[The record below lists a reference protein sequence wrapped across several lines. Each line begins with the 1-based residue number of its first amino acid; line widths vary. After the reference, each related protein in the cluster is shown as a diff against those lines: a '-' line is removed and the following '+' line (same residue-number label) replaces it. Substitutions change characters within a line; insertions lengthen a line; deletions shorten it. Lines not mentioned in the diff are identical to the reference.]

1 MNKTHAVLLVSLS
14 SIIILVACAPSSV
27 DIAHAIAQTQTME
40 SIIMTSEAPTITLT
54 PEATNT
60 PIATFTPWPTSTPQP
75 TSAPSIGSARNPYP
89 YGEIENFTYTAA
101 DGSKAE
107 DSIQVLKVI
116 RGPEAGM
123 DVLRANMFN
132 KKAPDGME
140 YVLIELKVTLI
151 SGHVQLSDTDFYV
164 ASDGQI
170 FGGTFSIGVCCLD
183 SVGFPTLDVNLFQPT
198 SSTGW
203 IAQTVFIDDSNPL
216 LALKSSGYN
225 ANPDADFFFAIK

>member
-1 MNKTHAVLLVSLS
+1 MNKNHAALLICLS
-14 SIIILVACAPSSV
+14 TIFFLAACAPR
-27 DIAHAIAQTQTME
+27 
-40 SIIMTSEAPTITLT
+40 
-54 PEATNT
+54 
-60 PIATFTPWPTSTPQP
+60 PTSTPSVG
-75 TSAPSIGSARNPYP
+75 TARNPYP
-89 YGEIENFTYTAA
+89 YGETENFTFTAA
-101 DGSKAE
+101 DGSKGE
-107 DSIQVLKVI
+107 YSIQAVKVI
-116 RGPEAGM
+116 RGPEAGL
-123 DVLRANMFN
+123 DVIRANMFN

-198 SSTGW
+198 SKTGW

-216 LALKSSGYN
+216 LALKSSGYT